1 MKMVIYVVITIA
13 VIFMTLLSGGGGV
26 SEVSFLNH

>member
-13 VIFMTLLSGGGGV
+13 VIFMTLLSGGGV